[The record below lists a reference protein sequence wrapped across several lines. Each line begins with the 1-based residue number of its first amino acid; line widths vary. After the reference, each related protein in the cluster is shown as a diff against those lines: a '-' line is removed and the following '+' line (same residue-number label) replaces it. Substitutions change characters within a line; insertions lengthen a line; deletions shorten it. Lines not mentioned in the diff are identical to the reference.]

1 MMRNPTDKLIQDDA
15 VPRVAMQ
22 VTQGVLVVP
31 VQIELYEATLNALR
45 EDILGNI
52 RRTGVRQAL
61 IDLSAVE
68 VMDSYA
74 YGSIC
79 DTATMA
85 KVMGTQTVLTGIKA
99 GVASVLVEFD
109 VNVKRVAMAL
119 NLEAGLA
126 MLAGWDGRDNT
137 GGGIARRSYQ
147 FDGRRWRERRRSRR
161 PRRYQNHSIA
171 KRRDQP
177 GCGPARP
184 FMNTVKRRPCQ
195 NPETRRRHALC

>member
-1 MMRNPTDKLIQDDA
+1 MMRNPMDKLIQDDA

-31 VQIELYEATLNALR
+31 VQIELYEATLKALR
-45 EDILGNI
+45 EDMLGNI

-85 KVMGTQTVLTGIKA
+85 SVMGTKTVLTGIKA

-109 VNVKRVAMAL
+109 VNVKQSCDGAEPRGGPCHACRL
-119 NLEAGLA
+119 GWTRHAGS
-126 MLAGWDGRDNT
+126 
-137 GGGIARRSYQ
+137 GIARRSYQ
-147 FDGRRWRERRRSRR
+147 FDGRR
-161 PRRYQNHSIA
+161 
-171 KRRDQP
+171 
-177 GCGPARP
+177 
-184 FMNTVKRRPCQ
+184 
-195 NPETRRRHALC
+195 

>member
-1 MMRNPTDKLIQDDA
+1 MMRNPVDKLLQDDSA
-15 VPRVAMQ
+15 PRVAMQ

-31 VQIELYEATLNALR
+31 VQIELYEATLKALR
-45 EDILGNI
+45 EDMLGNI
-52 RRTGVRQAL
+52 SRTGVRRAL

-85 KVMGTQTVLTGIKA
+85 SVMGTKTVLAGIKA

-119 NLEAGLA
+119 NLETGLA
-126 MLAGWDGRDNT
+126 MLAGWDGSDTSEAELRGDLT
-137 GGGIARRSYQ
+137 SSMVEDDVGDGAA
-147 FDGRRWRERRRSRR
+147 DGRVDVRTVPLQNAGTSPVAGLSDRS
-161 PRRYQNHSIA
+161 
-171 KRRDQP
+171 
-177 GCGPARP
+177 
-184 FMNTVKRRPCQ
+184 
-195 NPETRRRHALC
+195 

>member
-1 MMRNPTDKLIQDDA
+1 
-15 VPRVAMQ
+15 MQ

-31 VQIELYEATLNALR
+31 VQIELYEATLKALR
-45 EDILGNI
+45 EDMLGNI

-119 NLEAGLA
+119 NLETGLA
-126 MLAGWDGRDNT
+126 MLAGWDGSDTSEAERDDLTSSMVEDDVRDGAAGGCVDT
-137 GGGIARRSYQ
+137 GTVPLQNAGTSPVAGLPDRS
-147 FDGRRWRERRRSRR
+147 
-161 PRRYQNHSIA
+161 
-171 KRRDQP
+171 
-177 GCGPARP
+177 
-184 FMNTVKRRPCQ
+184 
-195 NPETRRRHALC
+195 

>member
-1 MMRNPTDKLIQDDA
+1 MMRNPVDKLLQDDA
-15 VPRVAMQ
+15 APRVAMQ

-31 VQIELYEATLNALR
+31 VQIELYEATLKALR
-45 EDILGNI
+45 EDMLGNI
-52 RRTGVRQAL
+52 SRTGVRRAL

-85 KVMGTQTVLTGIKA
+85 SVMGTKTVLAGIKA

-119 NLEAGLA
+119 NLETGLA
-126 MLAGWDGRDNT
+126 MLHGSDTSEAELRDDLTISMVEDDVGDGAAGGRVDTVTVPSQNAGT
-137 GGGIARRSYQ
+137 SPVAGLPDRS
-147 FDGRRWRERRRSRR
+147 
-161 PRRYQNHSIA
+161 
-171 KRRDQP
+171 
-177 GCGPARP
+177 
-184 FMNTVKRRPCQ
+184 
-195 NPETRRRHALC
+195 

>member
-1 MMRNPTDKLIQDDA
+1 MRNPVDKLLQDDA
-15 VPRVAMQ
+15 APRVAMQ

-31 VQIELYEATLNALR
+31 VQIELYEATLKALR
-45 EDILGNI
+45 EDMLGNI
-52 RRTGVRQAL
+52 SRTGVRRAL

-85 KVMGTQTVLTGIKA
+85 SVMGTKTVLAGIKA

-119 NLEAGLA
+119 NLETGLA
-126 MLAGWDGRDNT
+126 MLAGWDGSDTSEAELRGDLT
-137 GGGIARRSYQ
+137 SSMVEDDVGDGAA
-147 FDGRRWRERRRSRR
+147 DGRVDVRTVPLQNAGTSPVAGLSDRS
-161 PRRYQNHSIA
+161 
-171 KRRDQP
+171 
-177 GCGPARP
+177 
-184 FMNTVKRRPCQ
+184 
-195 NPETRRRHALC
+195 

>member
-1 MMRNPTDKLIQDDA
+1 MMRNPVDKLIQDDA

-31 VQIELYEATLNALR
+31 VQIELYEATLKALR
-45 EDILGNI
+45 EDMLGNI
-52 RRTGVRQAL
+52 SRTGVRRAL

-85 KVMGTQTVLTGIKA
+85 SVMGTKTVLAGIKA

-119 NLEAGLA
+119 NLETGLA
-126 MLAGWDGRDNT
+126 MLAGWDGSDTSEAERDDLT
-137 GGGIARRSYQ
+137 SSMVEDDVGDGAAGGRVDVRTVPLQNAGISPVAGLPDRS
-147 FDGRRWRERRRSRR
+147 
-161 PRRYQNHSIA
+161 
-171 KRRDQP
+171 
-177 GCGPARP
+177 
-184 FMNTVKRRPCQ
+184 
-195 NPETRRRHALC
+195 

>member
-1 MMRNPTDKLIQDDA
+1 MMRNPMDKLIQDDA

-31 VQIELYEATLNALR
+31 VQIELYEATLKALR
-45 EDILGNI
+45 EDMLGNI

-85 KVMGTQTVLTGIKA
+85 RVMGTKTVLAGIKA

-126 MLAGWDGRDNT
+126 MLAGWEARDTPEAELRDDLSHSMVEDDVGDGAA
-137 GGGIARRSYQ
+137 GGRVDVRTVPLQNAGTSPVAGLSDRS
-147 FDGRRWRERRRSRR
+147 
-161 PRRYQNHSIA
+161 
-171 KRRDQP
+171 
-177 GCGPARP
+177 
-184 FMNTVKRRPCQ
+184 
-195 NPETRRRHALC
+195 

>member
-1 MMRNPTDKLIQDDA
+1 MRNPVDKLLQDDA
-15 VPRVAMQ
+15 APRVAMQ

-31 VQIELYEATLNALR
+31 VQIELYEATLKALR
-45 EDILGNI
+45 EDMLGNI
-52 RRTGVRQAL
+52 SRTGVRRAL

-85 KVMGTQTVLTGIKA
+85 SVMGTKTVLAGIKA

-119 NLEAGLA
+119 NLETGLA
-126 MLAGWDGRDNT
+126 MLAGWDGSDTSEAELRGDLT
-137 GGGIARRSYQ
+137 SSMVEDDVGDGAA
-147 FDGRRWRERRRSRR
+147 DGRVDVRSV
-161 PRRYQNHSIA
+161 PLQNAGTSPVA
-171 KRRDQP
+171 GLSDRS
-177 GCGPARP
+177 
-184 FMNTVKRRPCQ
+184 
-195 NPETRRRHALC
+195 

>member
-45 EDILGNI
+45 DDMLGNI

-85 KVMGTQTVLTGIKA
+85 KVMGTKTVLTGIKA

-137 GGGIARRSYQ
+137 GAELRDDLTNSLAEDGVTDDAA
-147 FDGRRWRERRRSRR
+147 DGRVDTGTVPLQNAGTSPVADLPDRS
-161 PRRYQNHSIA
+161 
-171 KRRDQP
+171 
-177 GCGPARP
+177 
-184 FMNTVKRRPCQ
+184 
-195 NPETRRRHALC
+195 

>member
-1 MMRNPTDKLIQDDA
+1 MDKLIQDDA

-31 VQIELYEATLNALR
+31 VQIELYEATLKALR
-45 EDILGNI
+45 EDMLGNI
-52 RRTGVRQAL
+52 SRTGVRRAL

-74 YGSIC
+74 YVSIC
-79 DTATMA
+79 DTAAMA
-85 KVMGTQTVLTGIKA
+85 SVMGAKTVLAGIKA

-126 MLAGWDGRDNT
+126 MLADWEGHATPEAELRDDLSHAMVEDDVGDGAAGGRVDTATVPLQNSGT
-137 GGGIARRSYQ
+137 GPVAGPPDRS
-147 FDGRRWRERRRSRR
+147 
-161 PRRYQNHSIA
+161 
-171 KRRDQP
+171 
-177 GCGPARP
+177 
-184 FMNTVKRRPCQ
+184 
-195 NPETRRRHALC
+195 